1 MPEQKKNEEQIN
13 KQKRKRKEKQET
25 DLEFNKFATLN
36 WWIHKGVEIS
46 KLWAW

>member
-25 DLEFNKFATLN
+25 DLEFN
-36 WWIHKGVEIS
+36 
-46 KLWAW
+46 